1 MCKRS
6 VVKVGQWPLYT
17 SLDNLV
23 VPTKTKWCRTRL
35 DDLQHLQDLVCIQ
48 NVPSIDQLKYS
59 VEMALIA
66 NMKVDNKLKLW
77 TFHLYLWH
85 RIWRPLI
92 LNFTYCYHQNIIPN
106 RREDTTPV
114 IHYNIWKITRFGK
127 PPCKYSEIRLRSR
140 ITEPWSSN
148 CRNDQNQNYF
158 QNIRKILNGIYR
170 PTVLMTVDPTRTSHF
185 YHLQRRLSSL
195 HNE

>member
-23 VPTKTKWCRTRL
+23 VQTKTKWCRTRL

-48 NVPSIDQLKYS
+48 NVPSFDQLKYS
-59 VEMALIA
+59 VEIALIA
-66 NMKVDNKLKLW
+66 NMKVDNKLKVW

-92 LNFTYCYHQNIIPN
+92 LNSTYCYHQSTMPTCN
-106 RREDTTPV
+106 RREDTTPGFQY
-114 IHYNIWKITRFGK
+114 IAWKNTRFGK
-127 PPCKYSEIRLRSR
+127 PPCKYSEIRLRNR

-148 CRNDQNQNYF
+148 FRNDQ
-158 QNIRKILNGIYR
+158 
-170 PTVLMTVDPTRTSHF
+170 TRTTSKTSGK
-185 YHLQRRLSSL
+185 Y
-195 HNE
+195 